1 MLPLLRKTLDLFDP
15 RPPAQ
20 PLTPQPEIRQPVAS
34 QPLAPQPAIAL
45 PKAATPPPATLDATP
60 SALRCGPRPPS
71 TAGLPLADAI
81 APMPFAHPRANRS
94 IRIADAQIAYA
105 FVRSARRTIGLSI
118 GPDGLSVRAP
128 RWTPLHE
135 VEAVVHKKGDWILRK
150 LQDSRQRQERIAHEC
165 VDWRNGVVLP
175 FLGQSMEVV
184 LDPSHDFEGKGA
196 QLQGQ
201 TLSTP
206 CTLSTSSTP
215 CLHPAQAAPLVLQV
229 SLAHNARPEQI
240 RDAVQAWLMQQALAH
255 FQARMLHFAPL
266 LQVRWSK
273 LRLSSANTRWGSASS
288 DGSIRLNW
296 RLMHFRAEVIDYVVA
311 HELSHLREMNHSPRF
326 WDTVASV
333 VPDYAQLRG
342 QLKTQS
348 APKF

>member
-1 MLPLLRKTLDLFDP
+1 
-15 RPPAQ
+15 
-20 PLTPQPEIRQPVAS
+20 
-34 QPLAPQPAIAL
+34 
-45 PKAATPPPATLDATP
+45 
-60 SALRCGPRPPS
+60 
-71 TAGLPLADAI
+71 LADAI

-105 FVRSARRTIGLSI
+105 FARGARRTIGLSI

-135 VEAVVHKKGDWILRK
+135 VEAVVQKKGDWILRK
-150 LQDSRQRQERIAHEC
+150 LQDSRLRQERIAHEC

-175 FLGQSMEVV
+175 FLGQPMVVV
-184 LDPSHDFEGKGA
+184 LDPSHDFQGKGA
-196 QLQGQ
+196 QLQVQ
-201 TLSTP
+201 TPSTP
-206 CTLSTSSTP
+206 STPSTSY
-215 CLHPAQAAPLVLQV
+215 LHPTEAAPLVLQV

-240 RDAVQAWLMQQALAH
+240 RDAVQAWLMQQALVH